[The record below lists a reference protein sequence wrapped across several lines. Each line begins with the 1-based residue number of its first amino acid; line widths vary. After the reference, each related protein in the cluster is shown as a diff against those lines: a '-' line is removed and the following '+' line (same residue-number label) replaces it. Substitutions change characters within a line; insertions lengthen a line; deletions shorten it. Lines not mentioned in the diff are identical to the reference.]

1 MANRQFSF
9 LGSYDGTSQR
19 HHGYHFISE
28 ALPFARH
35 ANCARVPGQIRHVV
49 SPLYRSSAQTGM
61 VTRNPQAPTLSSS
74 QHSLLHQMSPQQ
86 AFFRSRP
93 TSKIAPIRW
102 PLHCALCRLYRC
114 VRLNITEYLPN
125 DFSVDRGDRL
135 IRLVSGGDV
144 RSGICRL
151 VR

>member
-86 AFFRSRP
+86 AYSRSHSDLLQHSANQMTPALRFVSP
-93 TSKIAPIRW
+93 VSVRAAQRHWIPSKHLLGRSQRSTNPARQ
-102 PLHCALCRLYRC
+102 R
-114 VRLNITEYLPN
+114 
-125 DFSVDRGDRL
+125 RGCQEWHL
-135 IRLVSGGDV
+135 QAG
-144 RSGICRL
+144 
-151 VR
+151 